1 MHNEI
6 IFSSREG
13 RKVWKT
19 LDRIAHKFDQ
29 EKTPLELEDVAHDAL
44 KEIIDDSVLR
54 KISTVSNNTMSHVV
68 IRNFLSIQSLPCTP
82 TNDRSPDTVGW
93 RIPATALLGLLRLS
107 GHSARSFLDEMDGR
121 LCHMVMPAKNSE
133 KSFIRSTKKLKF
145 HTEVVNGYFFEENP
159 TPGEPVSPDV
169 FGLIGLR
176 NPDGIAT
183 TLIPLDKVL
192 NNLKPKVIES
202 LMKPHFSATSQS
214 SFDREININ
223 NIPLLKKLN
232 DGGMGLRYSHSKV
245 TANNSEAAQA
255 LYALTDE
262 ISHSEHITE
271 VVLHPGDALILNNR
285 TCVHGRSAITGT
297 QKFDGMDRWLIRI
310 YGYKFTTLPMLK
322 TLPDKKHVIMVD
334 I

>member
-13 RKVWKT
+13 RKVWNT

-29 EKTPLELEDVAHDAL
+29 EKTPLELEGAAHDAL

-54 KISTVSNNTMSHVV
+54 KISTVSNNAMSHVV
-68 IRNFLSIQSLPCTP
+68 IRNFLSFQSLPCTP
-82 TNDRSPDTVGW
+82 TNDRSPDTAGW

-159 TPGEPVSPDV
+159 IPGEPVSPDV
-169 FGLIGLR
+169 FGLLCLR
-176 NPDGIAT
+176 NPDDIAT
-183 TLIPLDKVL
+183 TLIPLDTVL
-192 NNLKPKVIES
+192 NNLKPKIIES
-202 LMKPHFSATSQS
+202 LMKPQFSATSQS
-214 SFDREININ
+214 SFDREISIN
-223 NIPLLKKLN
+223 NIPVLKNLN

-255 LYALTDE
+255 LHALTDE
-262 ISHSEHITE
+262 ISHSEHVTQ

-285 TCVHGRSAITGT
+285 TCVHGRDAITGT
-297 QKFDGMDRWLIRI
+297 QKFNGMDRWLIRI